1 MRDLL
6 IRDIAMI
13 FVGSLLTV
21 GVILWTYVPS
31 EDVAE
36 EAYKQ
41 GWKAAL
47 DVTRPHDDLEFA
59 CAGLWFGKD
68 GPIFYKMREE
78 YEQRTN
84 AK

>member
-1 MRDLL
+1 MKDTAMRDL
-6 IRDIAMI
+6 AMI

-31 EDVAE
+31 EDIAK
-36 EAYKQ
+36 EAYTQ

-47 DVTRPHDDLEFA
+47 DVTRPSDDLEFA

-68 GPIFYKMREE
+68 GPIYWKMRKEN
-78 YEQRTN
+78 EQRKN
-84 AK
+84 VK

>member
-31 EDVAE
+31 EDVAK

-47 DVTRPHDDLEFA
+47 DVSRPHDDLEFA
-59 CAGLWFGKD
+59 CAGLWFGKE
-68 GPIFYKMREE
+68 GPEYWKMRRKN
-78 YEQRTN
+78 EQHTN

>member
-1 MRDLL
+1 MRDTIL
-6 IRDIAMI
+6 RDMAMI
-13 FVGSLLTV
+13 FIGSLLAV
-21 GVILWTYVPS
+21 GVILWTHVPA
-31 EDVAE
+31 EDVAK

-59 CAGLWFGKD
+59 CAGLWFGND

-78 YEQRTN
+78 YEQRKN
-84 AK
+84 LK